1 VPATPPPASSTTTT
15 STGRSLSDR
24 LAAASGP
31 TTSPPAGY
39 PSEYA
44 AESQASSSYAPPSAR
59 DSYETSSPSPATATA
74 GGGAASAA
82 GGPRTARLT
91 IASVDPWSVLK
102 LSFLLSVALGI
113 ATVVASVVLWLV
125 LNGMGIF
132 EQINGVLGDISGT
145 GEEFDIFDYVGF
157 GRVLSLSTVV
167 GVVNVVLITA
177 LSTIGAFLY
186 NLGAG
191 LVGGLHVTLSDD

>member
-1 VPATPPPASSTTTT
+1 
-15 STGRSLSDR
+15 
-24 LAAASGP
+24 
-31 TTSPPAGY
+31 
-39 PSEYA
+39 
-44 AESQASSSYAPPSAR
+44 
-59 DSYETSSPSPATATA
+59 
-74 GGGAASAA
+74 
-82 GGPRTARLT
+82 
-91 IASVDPWSVLK
+91 
-102 LSFLLSVALGI
+102 VALGI

-132 EQINGVLGDISGT
+132 DQINGVLGDISGT
-145 GEEFDIFDYVGF
+145 GEEFDVFNYVGF

>member
-1 VPATPPPASSTTTT
+1 V

-24 LAAASGP
+24 LAASTAS
-31 TTSPPAGY
+31 TAAPPSAGY
-39 PSEYA
+39 PSGYGPD
-44 AESQASSSYAPPSAR
+44 SQATSSFAPPSAR
-59 DSYETSSPSPATATA
+59 DSHETSAPAPATATS
-74 GGGAASAA
+74 GSGAASA

-132 EQINGVLGDISGT
+132 DQINGVLGDISGT
-145 GEEFDIFDYVGF
+145 GEEFDVFNYVGF